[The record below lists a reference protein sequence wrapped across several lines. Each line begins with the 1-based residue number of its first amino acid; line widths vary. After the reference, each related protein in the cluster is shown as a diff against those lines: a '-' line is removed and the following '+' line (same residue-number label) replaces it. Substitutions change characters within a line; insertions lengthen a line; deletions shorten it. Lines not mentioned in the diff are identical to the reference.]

1 MVEKILQ
8 KTLVYEVKNISNAT
22 VLKKDGKGGAAP
34 TYQIQTE
41 GVNFKAIWKMDHF
54 DSNTIDSN
62 DIAALNK
69 CYGVSDIYLSSPSLT
84 YVHCSD

>member
-1 MVEKILQ
+1 MVEKILK

-22 VLKKDGKGGAAP
+22 ILKKEAKGAT

-41 GVNFKAIWKMDHF
+41 GVNFKAIWKLDHF

-69 CYGVSDIYLSSPSLT
+69 CYGVRIPSSYIFRHNSN
-84 YVHCSD
+84 